1 MGWRI
6 GVDIGGTFTDVAVLD
21 ETSGRV
27 GIAKVSTTPHDF
39 GAAVVEGTR
48 SAMDEYRIVPEAV
61 TLISHATTIVTN
73 ALLEAKGADVALVA
87 TRGFRDVLEIRRS
100 ARADLYDLFQ
110 DAPAVLVPRRR
121 RFEITERIDAQG
133 EVVTAL
139 DESELD
145 ALVDAIRG
153 LHDVQ
158 AVAVCLMFSFLND
171 AHERRIGERLRSA
184 LPGVPVFL
192 SSEILPEIREFE
204 RTSTTAVCA
213 YVGPVLT
220 SYLERLE
227 AALAEL
233 HLPALHVMGSSG
245 GVLDVA
251 EALRMPAAAV
261 ESGPAAGVIAAQ
273 RLGDQIGRANLIS
286 FDMGGTTA
294 KASLIENGRIETTSE
309 YEVGGQGN
317 VGRWLHGTGHPIRV
331 PVIDLAEVSAGGGS
345 IAWIDPGGALRVG
358 PASAGAEPGPAC
370 YGRGGEYPTVTDA
383 NVVLGRLS
391 RTHLLGGRLP
401 VDASAAEAAVRTHVA
416 DPLGQDVM
424 QAAAGIVSVVNHGMA
439 EALRIVSVERGHDAR
454 EFSMVAF
461 GGAGPVHAAA
471 LAEELDIPEVV
482 IPPIP
487 GGFSALGLVATDLRR
502 DWSRT
507 FYSPIESI
515 DLDALNQRLAE
526 LERSARTML
535 HDAGIPEPDRIVERA
550 ADCRYTKQAY
560 ELTIP
565 LARGT
570 VTRESLDDL
579 AREFHAQHLRTYG
592 HENPSESVQMV
603 NVRVTATGRLPR
615 VEFRAGTAKG
625 RDETEGMAATV
636 KRTGAA
642 PADGVSVERKVWF
655 GKPMLCPV
663 VGRHDLASRASDG
676 SPGAPAGARTGV
688 EAGTGIGTEVG
699 SAVDTGPG
707 AARPGPFIV
716 EEMDCTV
723 VVPPG
728 WSAALDERGF
738 ILMRRRN
745 RESG

>member
-1 MGWRI
+1 
-6 GVDIGGTFTDVAVLD
+6 
-21 ETSGRV
+21 
-27 GIAKVSTTPHDF
+27 
-39 GAAVVEGTR
+39 
-48 SAMDEYRIVPEAV
+48 
-61 TLISHATTIVTN
+61 
-73 ALLEAKGADVALVA
+73 
-87 TRGFRDVLEIRRS
+87 
-100 ARADLYDLFQ
+100 
-110 DAPAVLVPRRR
+110 
-121 RFEITERIDAQG
+121 
-133 EVVTAL
+133 
-139 DESELD
+139 
-145 ALVDAIRG
+145 
-153 LHDVQ
+153 
-158 AVAVCLMFSFLND
+158 
-171 AHERRIGERLRSA
+171 HERRIGERLRAA

-213 YVGPVLT
+213 YVGPVLA
-220 SYLERLE
+220 SYLERLA
-227 AALAEL
+227 AALTEL
-233 HLPALHVMGSSG
+233 DLPALHVMGSSG

-358 PASAGAEPGPAC
+358 PGSAGAEPGPAC
-370 YGRGGEYPTVTDA
+370 YGRGGDRPTVTDA

-401 VDASAAEAAVRTHVA
+401 IDASAAEAAVRAHVA
-416 DPLGQDVM
+416 DPLGLGVM
-424 QAAAGIVSVVNHGMA
+424 EAAAGIVSVVNHGMA

-454 EFSMVAF
+454 EFSLVAF

-471 LAEELDIPEVV
+471 LAEELDIPEVIV
-482 IPPIP
+482 PPIP

-502 DWSRT
+502 DWSHT
-507 FYSPIESI
+507 FYSPIESV
-515 DLDALNQRLAE
+515 DLEALNRRLTE
-526 LERSARTML
+526 LERSAEAML
-535 HDAGIPEPDRIVERA
+535 RHAGIPEPDRIVERA

-560 ELTIP
+560 ELTVP
-565 LARGT
+565 LAGGT
-570 VTRESLDDL
+570 VTRESLDAL

-592 HENPSESVQMV
+592 HENPKESVQMV
-603 NVRVTATGRLPR
+603 NVRVTATGRMPR
-615 VEFRAGTAKG
+615 VEFHAGTAQTG
-625 RDETEGMAATV
+625 GEPTANGAVAAEG
-636 KRTGAA
+636 GAVS
-642 PADGVSVERKVWF
+642 DGVVEAEREVWF
-655 GKPMLCPV
+655 GEPVRCPV
-663 VGRHDLASRASDG
+663 IGRYDLACGKADG
-676 SPGAPAGARTGV
+676 GAEAPAGARRAGTSDADHGTGV
-688 EAGTGIGTEVG
+688 RAGRGAGT
-699 SAVDTGPG
+699 
-707 AARPGPFIV
+707 ARPGPFIV

-738 ILMRRRN
+738 ILMARDGALRIP
-745 RESG
+745 G